1 MKLVLPDRLPTSCF
15 PPILFNR
22 FFPRGAVADDLKR
35 KLRVL
40 VETNATCSSG
50 FSRVSASNN
59 EWTRVWTSRELSPP
73 GYRWRISQPG
83 GCVK

>member
-35 KLRVL
+35 KLRVFVGNKHNTL
-40 VETNATCSSG
+40 FWVFAGE
-50 FSRVSASNN
+50 V
-59 EWTRVWTSRELSPP
+59 L
-73 GYRWRISQPG
+73 QQ
-83 GCVK
+83 